1 MAEFFGNLPDGGAAY
16 LYTISCGELTAK
28 ITNYGAALVSLLVP
42 DRTGQVDD
50 VVLGCDDVS
59 GYNNYSFMGATVG
72 RNSNRIKNA
81 CFVLENRTYSLPN
94 FFGPHNLHSG
104 PDVFHRRLWEADQ
117 VSDSS
122 VTFLLHSPDGD
133 QGFPGNAE
141 IRVTYTLE
149 YPSTLTIS
157 YDASCDCVSVFN
169 MTNHS
174 FFNLAGHQ
182 NSDLAMDQ
190 TLMLPARYYTACDL
204 LNLPTGK
211 MRSVKNTPLDFRIPK
226 PLGKDIRGFFRGYDH
241 NFEVF
246 CNPCAVLHDPHS
258 GRTMSVTTDCPGV
271 QVYTPGGVRN
281 LGKGGIQYG
290 KYPAVCL
297 ETQFYPDAVNHPQW
311 AQPFFKD
318 YHSQTSFRFS
328 W

>member
-104 PDVFHRRLWEADQ
+104 PDVFHRRLWEAEQ

-149 YPSTLTIS
+149 YPS
-157 YDASCDCVSVFN
+157 
-169 MTNHS
+169 
-174 FFNLAGHQ
+174 
-182 NSDLAMDQ
+182 NSSL
-190 TLMLPARYYTACDL
+190 
-204 LNLPTGK
+204 
-211 MRSVKNTPLDFRIPK
+211 
-226 PLGKDIRGFFRGYDH
+226 
-241 NFEVF
+241 
-246 CNPCAVLHDPHS
+246 
-258 GRTMSVTTDCPGV
+258 
-271 QVYTPGGVRN
+271 
-281 LGKGGIQYG
+281 
-290 KYPAVCL
+290 
-297 ETQFYPDAVNHPQW
+297 
-311 AQPFFKD
+311 
-318 YHSQTSFRFS
+318 
-328 W
+328 